1 MAMKRWVKWVAV
13 GAVGVPAALAV
24 VACAGEKSLE
34 AAAKGTW
41 NCTISEGALSLSG
54 TVTIGDG
61 TYEFS
66 DGGRKSSSGTWKL
79 SGGKLE
85 VKGDDGPYQV
95 KGVPGEVKDLMG
107 MEFGEGGENEDLAP
121 WSVGWKG
128 DTVTFPYHGA
138 KVTCQK
144 M

>member
-1 MAMKRWVKWVAV
+1 MKRWTRWASVA
-13 GAVGVPAALAV
+13 AVGVPVALTV

-34 AAAKGTW
+34 DAAKGTW
-41 NCTISEGALSLSG
+41 DCTIARGARGISG
-54 TVTIGDG
+54 TVTVGDG
-61 TYEFS
+61 TYQVS
-66 DGGRKSSSGTWKL
+66 QGGGRGSSGTWQI

-85 VKGDDGPYQV
+85 VKGDDGPYHV
-95 KGVPGEVKDLMG
+95 SGVPGEVKDLMG
-107 MEFGEGGENEDLAP
+107 MEFGEGSGKKLSP

-128 DTVTFPYHGA
+128 NTVTFPYHGA

>member
-1 MAMKRWVKWVAV
+1 MKRWVKWAVV
-13 GAVGVPAALAV
+13 GAVGMPLTLTM

-34 AAAKGTW
+34 EAAKDTW
-41 NCTISEGALSLSG
+41 DCTIAKGGRSFSG
-54 TVTIGDG
+54 TVTVGDG
-61 TYEFS
+61 TYQFS
-66 DGGRKSSSGTWKL
+66 DGGRKGSSGTWTL

-85 VKGDDGPYQV
+85 VKGDDGPYHV
-95 KGVPGEVKDLMG
+95 NGVPGEVKDTMG
-107 MEFGEGGENEDLAP
+107 MEFGEGSGKKLSP
-121 WSVGWKG
+121 WSVGWNG